1 MAAGGEPGELVGRMV
16 ALVGEMGNLHI
27 QEIRSLARPPAG
39 VPEVVV
45 ATMILVGQTDKT
57 NIADVEGDTWGQKT
71 RRTLDCC
78 PNSGLRPMLQEVL
91 GNLDT
96 RLTEERVKL
105 MREAIPPGSV
115 AEDPERMR
123 RTQQVAGWLCEI
135 IHLVLAWWE
144 LTKERA
150 AGDAT

>member
-1 MAAGGEPGELVGRMV
+1 MAAAPPGTAGGPDELVARML
-16 ALVGEMGNLHI
+16 ALVDEMGNLHI
-27 QEIRSLARPPAG
+27 QEIRSLVRPPAG

-57 NIADVEGDTWGQKT
+57 DIADVEGDTWGQKT

-78 PNSGLRPMLQEVL
+78 QDSGLRPMLQEVL

-115 AEDPERMR
+115 AEDAERMR
-123 RTQQVAGWLCEI
+123 NCGVCAAGWLCQI
-135 IHLVLAWWE
+135 KDLVLAWWE
-144 LTKERA
+144 LTK
-150 AGDAT
+150 